1 MVTARRGASTLGC
14 LFSLL
19 LAVVLAY
26 FLVTVGQVYLRNY
39 RFVDAMRQ
47 EVRFAS
53 TRSDDAIRRR
63 LASAAD
69 SLGLPPAAGRVRIRR
84 SAGSLSI
91 DSDYVE
97 IVQFPLLT
105 REIRFTPSVDATR

>member
-1 MVTARRGASTLGC
+1 MVTTRRGASTLGC

-19 LAVVLAY
+19 LVVAVAY
-26 FLVTVGQVYLRNY
+26 FTVNVGEVYLRNY

-47 EVRFAS
+47 EARFAS

-69 SLGLPPAAGRVRIRR
+69 TLGLPPEAGRVRIRR
-84 SAGSLSI
+84 SATSLSI

-97 IVQFPLLT
+97 LVQFPLVT
-105 REIRFTPSVDATR
+105 REIRFTPSVDANR